1 MEDRYTASFDV
12 DRNPNLAFFGIYDG
26 HGGATAAEFTSQNLG
41 KNVMAELEERNEEKE
56 FGYEIAIRTGY
67 LKTDEE
73 FSEKKSSGG
82 TCCVTAVIKN
92 GDLIVS
98 NAGDCRGVIS
108 IRGDA
113 EALTSDH
120 RPSRE
125 DERSRI
131 ENLGGFLDYR
141 GGVLRLQGSLAVSR
155 GIGDYHLKPWLS
167 NEPET
172 RILRI
177 MPDYEFLILASDG
190 LWDNVG
196 NQEAVDITRS
206 SCVDFSGG
214 ESMLS
219 ACKNLADLSISRGS
233 NDDVSVMIIKLREF
247 VIG

>member
-12 DRNPNLAFFGIYDG
+12 DRNPNLVKSRAPFHLHFYYRAEIDKSGTDFFHQAFFGIYDG
-26 HGGATAAEFTSQNLG
+26 HGGATAAEFTAQKLG

-131 ENLGGFLDYR
+131 ENLVILF
-141 GGVLRLQGSLAVSR
+141 SLGNAS
-155 GIGDYHLKPWLS
+155 IFNLLS
-167 NEPET
+167 
-172 RILRI
+172 
-177 MPDYEFLILASDG
+177 
-190 LWDNVG
+190 
-196 NQEAVDITRS
+196 
-206 SCVDFSGG
+206 DF
-214 ESMLS
+214 
-219 ACKNLADLSISRGS
+219 
-233 NDDVSVMIIKLREF
+233 
-247 VIG
+247 